1 MRLSLQIPFHL
12 FAIAFLSFVPSA
24 RAELPGYENAG
35 IERLQLLTLTQNVIS
50 NGTQTVDLSP
60 SSQELLSKGS
70 QTWQQIFVDIAGSKV
85 LIKYFLTED
94 KPVDFSLP
102 TQISLIE
109 KDSITFIDYL
119 KKTVSLSKFD
129 PISILDGSN
138 IVWAGRA
145 QSGRILAGII
155 QKASSEIQKDEK
167 NERNAL
173 EIGAPYFRPPAFPQ
187 PLRFV
192 LDAKLRPVSIVEKK
206 RAFAFEWEEEKGNFS
221 CVVRAV
227 METIGGP
234 IRLRQEISVA
244 DIQIDP
250 SFPPDL
256 FQLSY
261 PDDFQVG
268 DRRKMLSPPRF

>member
-1 MRLSLQIPFHL
+1 MRHIYFLL
-12 FAIAFLSFVPSA
+12 FAFSFLAFVSST

-35 IERLQLLTLTQNVIS
+35 IVRLQLLTLTQNVIA

-60 SSQELLSKGS
+60 SSQEPLSKGS
-70 QTWQQIFVDIAGSKV
+70 QTWQQIFVDIAGNKV
-85 LIKYFLTED
+85 LTKFFLTED

-102 TQISLIE
+102 TQISLVE
-109 KDSITFIDYL
+109 KDRVTFVDYL

-129 PISILDGSN
+129 PVSILDGSN

-155 QKASSEIQKDEK
+155 QKASGEIQKNEK
-167 NERNAL
+167 NERSAL
-173 EIGAPYFRPPAFPQ
+173 EIGSPYFRPPAFPQ

-192 LDAKLRPVSIVEKK
+192 LDAKMRPVSIVEKS
-206 RAFAFEWEEEKGNFS
+206 RIFSFEWEKEKGDFS

-227 METIGGP
+227 METRGGS

-244 DIQIDP
+244 EIEINP
-250 SFPPDL
+250 AFPPDL

-261 PDDFQVG
+261 PGDFQVS
-268 DRRKMLSPPRF
+268 DRRMMLSPPRF